1 MPRVVEPFIPLDAV
15 ERLRLEFPADV
26 EIRELSN
33 AIRRNFVTG
42 FEVIGWSCLA
52 EEVRSVQKDIV
63 VQIIKIHETAN
74 VTPTSLIFIY
84 FFK

>member
-1 MPRVVEPFIPLDAV
+1 MLAVVMPIVVEPFIPLDAV

-42 FEVIGWSCLA
+42 FEVIG
-52 EEVRSVQKDIV
+52 
-63 VQIIKIHETAN
+63 
-74 VTPTSLIFIY
+74 
-84 FFK
+84 